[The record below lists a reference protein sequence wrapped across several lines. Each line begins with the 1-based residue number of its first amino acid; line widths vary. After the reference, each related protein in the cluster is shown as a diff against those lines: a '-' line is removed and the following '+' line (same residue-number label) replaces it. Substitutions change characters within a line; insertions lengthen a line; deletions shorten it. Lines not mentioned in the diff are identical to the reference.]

1 MRERVCHSESDVK
14 KYVKKILDDHGWKWW
29 MPPANGFGQAGI
41 SDFNALR
48 SGVFLAV
55 ETKFGD
61 NDLTINQEKFLNEVL
76 AEDGFSFVVN
86 EHTLDT
92 FAKWNSLFAQAT
104 AHTSKGEKIPDEVG
118 GELLECC
125 RVLTEPLAL
134 AEQRRAAR
142 RIKRRTAAE

>member
-55 ETKFGD
+55 ETKFYARSTG
-61 NDLTINQEKFLNEVL
+61 LVGEAVKI
-76 AEDGFSFVVN
+76 S
-86 EHTLDT
+86 
-92 FAKWNSLFAQAT
+92 S
-104 AHTSKGEKIPDEVG
+104 TSDAG
-118 GELLECC
+118 GN
-125 RVLTEPLAL
+125 
-134 AEQRRAAR
+134 
-142 RIKRRTAAE
+142 